1 MTAALPDLSFHPAW
15 HAQLELAYARAGD
28 ATRPVT
34 RRHAGPL
41 RVQKH
46 LYAEGPEVCQHI
58 LVHPPGGIAGGD
70 SLAFD
75 VRLGER
81 AWAQLTSPGAAKWYR
96 AACPA
101 RQTLEIHLEP
111 GATLEWLPQE
121 SIVFAGAQAELETRI
136 QLRGDARLFY
146 WDMVALG
153 RPASG
158 ERFASGHF
166 VAALD
171 IRRDDRLLWH
181 ERQRIDGG
189 DRLLDSPIGLAGHP
203 VLATLVA
210 SGEIDTDLLQRC
222 RALPCAGRGN
232 LSQLPGGLLVA
243 RCLADEA
250 LHARAWL
257 IELWRLL
264 RPALLGRE
272 AVPHASG
279 VPEMDLSPREK
290 DKLLI
295 FTAGLLAERRLAR
308 GLKLNYPEAVALISA
323 ALLEGARDGR
333 SVAELMHYGT
343 TLLSREQVMEG
354 VPEMIPDIQVEAT
367 FPDGTKLVTVHQP
380 IA

>member
-46 LYAEGPEVCQHI
+46 LYAEGPEV
-58 LVHPPGGIAGGD
+58 
-70 SLAFD
+70 
-75 VRLGER
+75 
-81 AWAQLTSPGAAKWYR
+81 
-96 AACPA
+96 
-101 RQTLEIHLEP
+101 EP

-272 AVPHASG
+272 AVP
-279 VPEMDLSPREK
+279 PR
-290 DKLLI
+290 I
-295 FTAGLLAERRLAR
+295 WST
-308 GLKLNYPEAVALISA
+308 
-323 ALLEGARDGR
+323 
-333 SVAELMHYGT
+333 
-343 TLLSREQVMEG
+343 
-354 VPEMIPDIQVEAT
+354 
-367 FPDGTKLVTVHQP
+367 
-380 IA
+380 